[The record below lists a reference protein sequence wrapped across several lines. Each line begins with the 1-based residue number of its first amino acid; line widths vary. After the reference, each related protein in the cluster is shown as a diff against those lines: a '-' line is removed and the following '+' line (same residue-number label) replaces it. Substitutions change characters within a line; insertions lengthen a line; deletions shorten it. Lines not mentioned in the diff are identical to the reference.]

1 MVLAFQTRQPSPP
14 PSFNL
19 TSPNPPP
26 HISPSEKAL
35 NDLIDALRV
44 PSASRD
50 ASKNA
55 KAHSV
60 HAPSFLSGGL
70 PRDRRGRIAQKR
82 NLEDPGIAAEDEE
95 GWDEGGE
102 TPRNGFMGTTTLDME
117 RERERE
123 FLEALRSP
131 DPISNTGVGARAS
144 VGGWGLGEGE
154 DGGKATA
161 EEERYQVEDD
171 DEPITR
177 DEAQVSVVV
186 VCSKWAAIN
195 ANLWF
200 IANYRKYDLLEPDLT
215 STK

>member
-1 MVLAFQTRQPSPP
+1 MVLAFQTHQPSPP

-26 HISPSEKAL
+26 QISPSEKAL
-35 NDLIDALRV
+35 NDLIDVLRV
-44 PSASRD
+44 PSATKD

-55 KAHSV
+55 KSHSLL
-60 HAPSFLSGGL
+60 APNFLSGGL

-82 NLEDPGIAAEDEE
+82 NLENPDIAAEDEE

-102 TPRNGFMGTTTLDME
+102 TPRNEFMGATTLDME

-123 FLEALRSP
+123 FLEGLRSP
-131 DPISNTGVGARAS
+131 DPVSNTGVGARAS

-171 DEPITR
+171 DEPITW

-186 VCSKWAAIN
+186 VDFIWVMIN
-195 ANLWF
+195 A
-200 IANYRKYDLLEPDLT
+200 DV
-215 STK
+215 

>member
-1 MVLAFQTRQPSPP
+1 MVLAFHTRQPSPP

-26 HISPSEKAL
+26 QISPSEKAL
-35 NDLIDALRV
+35 NDLIDALRD

-55 KAHSV
+55 KSNSV
-60 HAPSFLSGGL
+60 LAPGFHSGGL
-70 PRDRRGRIAQKR
+70 PRDRRGRIAQKQ
-82 NLEDPGIAAEDEE
+82 NLGSPGIAADDEE

-102 TPRNGFMGTTTLDME
+102 TPRNGFVGTTTLDME
-117 RERERE
+117 REKERE
-123 FLEALRSP
+123 FLEGLRSP

-171 DEPITR
+171 DEPITW
-177 DEAQVSVVV
+177 DEAQVSVVMADF
-186 VCSKWAAIN
+186 KWVMIN
-195 ANLWF
+195 ANVD
-200 IANYRKYDLLEPDLT
+200 I
-215 STK
+215 